1 MPKTIYTAI
10 RSIAIVC
17 LILAFALSVAWAT
30 TYYTSKNIDGMGGA
44 IVINSN
50 AKVSIPEGALTG
62 YLKEQNQDSVEI
74 TVEMNEMYD
83 NQGHLSALVFTFGPS
98 GVYFDPPLELRLK
111 RYYMLANYLLFDEN
125 GEALEY
131 TTQGNGNLITFYV
144 PHFSKYSY
152 DDYSYGS
159 KK

>member
-1 MPKTIYTAI
+1 MSKTVYTTIRWVAI
-10 RSIAIVC
+10 IC
-17 LILAFALSVAWAT
+17 LVLAFALSAAWAT

-50 AKVSIPEGALTG
+50 AKVSIPEGALTN
-62 YLKEQNQDSVEI
+62 YLKEQNQDAVEI
-74 TVEMNEMYD
+74 TVEMEEIYD
-83 NQGHLSALVFTFGPS
+83 AKGQLTTLMFTFGPS
-98 GVYFDPPLELRLK
+98 GAYFDPPLELRLK
-111 RYYMLANYLLFDEN
+111 GNYMLADHLLFDEN

-131 TTQGNGNLITFYV
+131 TTQGNVNLMTFYL

-159 KK
+159 TK